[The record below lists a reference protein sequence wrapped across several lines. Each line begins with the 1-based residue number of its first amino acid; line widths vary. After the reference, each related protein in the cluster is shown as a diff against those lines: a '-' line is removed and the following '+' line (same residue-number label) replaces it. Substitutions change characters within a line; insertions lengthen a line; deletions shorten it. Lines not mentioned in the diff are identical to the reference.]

1 MMSTSNCN
9 EIPPSSSSATDSQNP
24 QEEEPSKSGRRK
36 RRWGDAPGATSAGGV
51 GTTVAAAPP
60 AILIEDE
67 THSTTSAKRS
77 KPEDRAALLKQ
88 SIAAR
93 LAALKQQPKP
103 RAKVYEI
110 DFKSVKPT
118 FQEEAS
124 QINNE
129 KPPSKPNPYLTRHP
143 HPPDEEEAGDDDD
156 NDEVLLDGRLA
167 GGRTA
172 KRRSRF
178 KPLTFIEPGT
188 FEKIGERKRLKAA
201 LAEKSGFSSGRKEG
215 TFVKAIGM
223 VTTGVH
229 TTTGTSDIILED
241 QSSSLSLKLRIEE
254 DPSYTYC
261 PIAMEWWD
269 AELLPKEMRT
279 ELAVKEKQQMTKI
292 LAAAKQKRMAAA
304 ESTTGG
310 VGEGEQDEHE
320 QFAEL
325 CFQSASIQNVKTSAL
340 VQHPPPIKTAASMES
355 GKKIPVLHLTKQEMK
370 RQRKLTRAEKQR
382 EQQDMQAAGLIPPP
396 EPRLTFA
403 NFMKVLGD
411 QAVMD
416 PSQMEAVV
424 MKQVQARKLKHEQM
438 NMERAL
444 TPAQKKEKR
453 ARKLLEQDS
462 SSVHVALFL
471 VKDMSHRYHRTKV
484 DLNAQQNSITGGV
497 LECQSSPELAL
508 VIAEGGPKAIKRYIR
523 LMTVRMKW
531 RGENM
536 LEGGADESDS
546 EDEMMDGTASN
557 EGDESAV
564 QKFNPN
570 NSCQLV
576 WTGMAVKRIFKSFVF
591 QTCATSEL
599 ARKVLE
605 AKGVAHY
612 WDQVITFARSS
623 SSSSAVKFKLLDR
636 EEEHLEQQRKDDEE
650 EMVE

>member
-1 MMSTSNCN
+1 MVSPDRSMMSTTSNVN
-9 EIPPSSSSATDSQNP
+9 EVPPSSSSANDSQNT
-24 QEEEPSKSGRRK
+24 QEPSKSGRRK
-36 RRWGDAPGATSAGGV
+36 RRWGDAPAAVTTTSDGGV
-51 GTTVAAAPP
+51 STITVSAAAP

-67 THSTTSAKRS
+67 TTTTNSAKMS
-77 KPEDRAALLKQ
+77 KPEDRAALLQQ

-93 LAALKQQPKP
+93 LAALKQQPKK
-103 RAKVYEI
+103 RAKVY
-110 DFKSVKPT
+110 DVDYSQVKPT
-118 FQEEAS
+118 FQEEAAPLS
-124 QINNE
+124 NNNE

-143 HPPDEEEAGDDDD
+143 HPSDD
-156 NDEVLLDGRLA
+156 NKEGMVDEDEDDEVLLDGRLA

-215 TFVKAIGM
+215 TFVKGIGM

-229 TTTGTSDIILED
+229 DTTSDLNLED
-241 QSSSLSLKLRIEE
+241 QSSSLSLKLRVEE

-279 ELAVKEKQQMTKI
+279 ELAAKEKQQMTKI
-292 LAAAKQKRMAAA
+292 LAAAKQKRMAAT
-304 ESTTGG
+304 ESTTG
-310 VGEGEQDEHE
+310 EGEQNEHE
-320 QFAEL
+320 QFAKL

-340 VQHPPPIKTAASMES
+340 VQHPPPIKTATSMES

-370 RQRKLTRAEKQR
+370 RQRKLRRAEKQR

-438 NMERAL
+438 NKERAL

-453 ARKLLEQDS
+453 ARKLSEQDS

-497 LECQSSPELAL
+497 LECQSSPEVAL

-536 LEGGADESDS
+536 LEGGADESES

-557 EGDESAV
+557 EGDESVV
-564 QKFNPN
+564 QK
-570 NSCQLV
+570 V
-576 WTGMAVKRIFKSFVF
+576 R
-591 QTCATSEL
+591 
-599 ARKVLE
+599 
-605 AKGVAHY
+605 
-612 WDQVITFARSS
+612 
-623 SSSSAVKFKLLDR
+623 
-636 EEEHLEQQRKDDEE
+636 
-650 EMVE
+650 